1 MSYYNMEETGKR
13 LANVRKLLKEKNLDA
28 ALIYYD
34 EVNIAD
40 GWYLTGWCPQFEK
53 GAVLVPVNGEAMLL
67 GGPESEPFAK
77 MSSAI
82 TETRCFVPF
91 MVPEEEYP
99 NATISTFE
107 TLFDELA
114 EKGIT
119 FKRVGIVGTSYFPY
133 SVYVQFQAGFK
144 GVELVDIT
152 DDYDKFRY
160 VKSPWEI
167 ENIRKAFSFTYD
179 SFLAMQKK
187 VAPGATEIEVAAEGE
202 YVSRRQNANNFAF
215 SCMVGSGPQ
224 TNAVVPTATNRIMQ
238 AGELVMLGLAPR
250 YNGYAGVMGETLPV
264 SGEYT
269 QAQKDVLNVIRET
282 YRATRD
288 MLKPGY
294 SGKQIDVVGAKIF
307 EKHGLTPYIVC
318 PFLHTIGLME
328 AERPF
333 FGPNGTDE
341 LVPGMTVSVDI
352 SFFGHPVHHGVRI
365 ETGFLITEDGYE
377 ALSPEMDAR
386 LSAEL

>member
-1 MSYYNMEETGKR
+1 MSYYNLQETEKR
-13 LANVRKLLKEKNLDA
+13 LGKVRDLLKAKQMDA

-53 GAVLVPVNGEAMLL
+53 GAVLVPLKGEPMLL

-82 TETRCFVPF
+82 TETRCFSAF

-107 TLFDELA
+107 TLAA
-114 EKGIT
+114 EMAARDIH

-133 SVYVQFQAGFK
+133 SLYTQFIAGFK
-144 GVELVDIT
+144 GAELIDIT
-152 DDYDKFRY
+152 DDYDRFRY
-160 VKSPWEI
+160 VKSAWEI

-179 SFLAMQKK
+179 SFLAMQKMVK
-187 VAPGATEIEVAAEGE
+187 PGATEIEVAAEGE
-202 YVSRRQNANNFAF
+202 YVSRRRNANNFAF
-215 SCMVGSGPQ
+215 QCMVGSGRQ
-224 TNAVVPTATNRIMQ
+224 TNAVVPTATNKVME
-238 AGELVMLGLAPR
+238 AGEMVMLGIAPR
-250 YNGYAGVMGETLPV
+250 FNGYAGVMGETLPV
-264 SGEYT
+264 SGQFT
-269 QAQKDVLNVIRET
+269 VAQKDILNVVRET

-288 MLKPGY
+288 MLKPGLC
-294 SGKQIDVVGAKIF
+294 GKQIDVVGAKIF

-333 FGPNGTDE
+333 FGPNGEDE
-341 LVPGMTVSVDI
+341 LEPGMTVSIDI
-352 SFFGHPVHHGVRI
+352 SFFGHPVHHGARI
-365 ETGFLITEDGYE
+365 ETGFVITDKGYE
-377 ALSPEMDAR
+377 PLSPEMDAR